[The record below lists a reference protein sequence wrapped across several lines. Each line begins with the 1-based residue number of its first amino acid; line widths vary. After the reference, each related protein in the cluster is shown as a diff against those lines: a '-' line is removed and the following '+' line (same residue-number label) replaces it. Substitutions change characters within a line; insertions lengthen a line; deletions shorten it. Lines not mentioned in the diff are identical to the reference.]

1 MHDAITYI
9 FYATFFIAACV
20 CLAVGIFS
28 FVMAVLTMYG
38 MLKSKFK
45 KLKRMSH

>member
-1 MHDAITYI
+1 MSDMITSAL
-9 FYATFFIAACV
+9 YATFFIAACA

-38 MLKSKFK
+38 MLKSKFQ
-45 KLKRMSH
+45 KLKRMPH

>member
-1 MHDAITYI
+1 MSDMITCAL
-9 FYATFFIAACV
+9 YATFFIAACAV
-20 CLAVGIFS
+20 LAVGTFS

-45 KLKRMSH
+45 KLKRMPH

>member
-1 MHDAITYI
+1 MHDAITYVC
-9 FYATFFIAACV
+9 FATFFIAACAV
-20 CLAVGIFS
+20 LAVGIFS

-45 KLKRMSH
+45 KLKRMPH